1 MPSDMIRIKTGIS
14 ANWIAGSTR
23 ENFIEIPRAEWEAMT
38 GEERENYLDDVA
50 QTLIENGIEAWAC
63 VEEDEG

>member
-1 MPSDMIRIKTGIS
+1 MSDTIRIKTGIS

-23 ENFIEIPRAEWEAMT
+23 EDYIEIDRAEWEAMDD
-38 GEERENYLDDVA
+38 EQRRAYLDDVA
-50 QTLIENGIEAWAC
+50 QTLIDNGIEAWAC